1 MNSMMSNYELS
12 YAEGMSAESSYEAA
26 SSRASS
32 DGIRASAQGLRA
44 SALQLGL
51 SSRQEPRA
59 SWQGLGAA
67 KGRAAGDRAG
77 GSSCSSDLD
86 ISCLVDNTPFKI
98 NEVCHVRVVCVHYIQ
113 QTLDKY
119 SSQGGG

>member
-1 MNSMMSNYELS
+1 MCYELMN
-12 YAEGMSAESSYEAA
+12 ADGMSAESSYEAA

-44 SALQLGL
+44 SALRLGA

-59 SWQGLGAA
+59 SWQGLGEA
-67 KGRAAGDRAG
+67 KGRAAGGRPG
-77 GSSCSSDLD
+77 GSSCSSDVLD

-98 NEVCHVRVVCVHYIQ
+98 NEVWPLEGFCCLI
-113 QTLDKY
+113 Y
-119 SSQGGG
+119 SNAK